1 MAEQLADNEKAI
13 APGRSHAG
21 EGMPEI
27 MQAITGGS
35 VQIVV
40 DTGIRRT

>member
-1 MAEQLADNEKAI
+1 MAEQLAYNEQTVAT
-13 APGRSHAG
+13 GRTHAG
-21 EGMPEI
+21 EGVAQI